1 MVQTFNIMNKAEM
14 RSGLFILFFNIIQK
28 YIIMKKIKS
37 KFKNFNF
44 IYKYIYNNY
53 NYIYK
58 YQYLGGEF
66 MNNKFEGHK
75 WYYDGSKKVRN
86 DEVWWTTE
94 YKEVPE
100 YKMTRSYKAWLA
112 NKKAKEQK
120 TELEVLKHKLE
131 YQMKTYGE
139 VDDIDFQEYITKV
152 KEYQAAD

>member
-1 MVQTFNIMNKAEM
+1 MND
-14 RSGLFILFFNIIQK
+14 N
-28 YIIMKKIKS
+28 
-37 KFKNFNF
+37 FK
-44 IYKYIYNNY
+44 
-53 NYIYK
+53 
-58 YQYLGGEF
+58 
-66 MNNKFEGHK
+66 GHK

-86 DEVWWTTE
+86 DEVWWATE

-112 NKKAKEQK
+112 NKKSKEQK

-139 VDDIDFQEYITKV
+139 VDEIDFQEYLSKV

>member
-1 MVQTFNIMNKAEM
+1 MVQTFNNMNKAEM

-37 KFKNFNF
+37 KFKKFNF
-44 IYKYIYNNY
+44 LLF
-53 NYIYK
+53 YK
-58 YQYLGGEF
+58 YQYHGGEF

-139 VDDIDFQEYITKV
+139 VDEVDFQEYLAKV